1 MIRTI
6 EELSLNAW
14 PALQTLLWDGWVLR
28 FANGYTRRA
37 NSVNPLYPGD
47 DDVSSKIEACARI
60 YRRQGLDV
68 VFKITPAVQP
78 ATLDDALAARGYAIN
93 AQTSVQI
100 LNLNGQKLSTDGV
113 TLTENLTDEWLAAF
127 WAMSNTQPQYHAV
140 HRQML
145 NAILPATCFAYLRQQ
160 NQIVACGLGVCQ
172 GQFVG
177 LYDIVTHPK
186 FRGQGYGAQLVQSV
200 LAWGQAQGAPTAYL
214 QVMLNNPP
222 ALRLYARLGFTESYQ
237 YWYRVKKE

>member
-1 MIRTI
+1 MIRSI

-14 PALQTLLWDGWVLR
+14 PALQTMVWDGWVLR
-28 FANGYTRRA
+28 FADGYTRRA

-47 DDVSSKIEACARI
+47 TDLSSKIEACARI
-60 YRRQGLDV
+60 YRGQGLDV

-78 ATLDDALAARGYAIN
+78 AHLDDALAARGYVIN

-100 LNLNGQKLSTDGV
+100 LTLNGQKLSATDV
-113 TLTENLTDEWLAAF
+113 TLTESLTDDWLSAF
-127 WAMSNTQPQYHAV
+127 WEMSHTQPQHHAI

-145 NAILPATCFAYLRQQ
+145 GHILPATCFAYLRQQ
-160 NQIVACGLGVCQ
+160 NQIIACGLGVCQ
-172 GQFVG
+172 QQFVG
-177 LYDIVTHPK
+177 LYDIVTHPN
-186 FRGQGYGAQLVQSV
+186 FRGQGYGTQIVQSI

-222 ALRLYARLGFTESYQ
+222 ALRLYARLGFNELYQ
-237 YWYRVKKE
+237 YWYRSK